1 MICFLR
7 LGNDYLSQAIKY
19 PSVRAAIEA
28 FAEDARSLARYGQRL
43 EASIH
48 FGRLIDEID
57 EYPDRLLWLTDRG
70 VVRVE
75 RT

>member
-7 LGNDYLSQAIKY
+7 LGADCLNQSIKY
-19 PSVRAAIEA
+19 PSMRAAIEA
-28 FAEDARSLARYGQRL
+28 FAEDARSLARWGQRL

-48 FGRLIDEID
+48 FGRSIDEIA